1 MRTFF
6 FFFKSVL
13 TSFYYGNITH
23 PSSDPPRVGFASNVP
38 ADAGELLRDEVA
50 SAVASMSMSSAL
62 GASSLDSAPGPNV
75 VDGESESTPNPIP
88 NPVPEPENLFGQ
100 KMQPNSGSRSRADVR
115 LVGAV
120 GGGVLFV
127 LWVGVYMFR
136 LVG

>member
-1 MRTFF
+1 M
-6 FFFKSVL
+6 

-62 GASSLDSAPGPNV
+62 GALGASSLDSAPSTTRGPNV
-75 VDGESESTPNPIP
+75 VNGESTAQGSNMANGENTQKAI
-88 NPVPEPENLFGQ
+88 PENSFSQ
-100 KMQPNSGSRSRADVR
+100 KMQPNAGTRSRSRADVR

-127 LWVGVYMFR
+127 LWVGVFR